1 MKITKQQLKRII
13 KEELLNEAVGGGIDE
28 FAKRVGVAPLPP
40 QFTNDELADFARELL
55 KASPAKPKSATK
67 GATGIHPLSLPID
80 RDDPK
85 SGAGFALEKLI
96 MKRVTKASGKQNQ
109 CMQRCKSAR
118 DTALSPAEFRRGEG
132 VCTDECDKEWFKRD
146 KEGNVVK
153 DPRTK
158 YAVSIIDDLR
168 AVRDELLDVVDP
180 TGGAKEWRAHATDL
194 RGSDRRKDPM
204 YGYEESKKRVTKSLL
219 KQIIKEEIS
228 KVLKEISLSHARPAT
243 FSKGSEEAIYPD
255 DQRKMATEILA
266 NPNKYDEQKIWH
278 ATYIVQGR
286 KIQYEKDEERG
297 FGQKIVQPPWLARGD
312 KDPGPLTT
320 RRL

>member
-96 MKRVTKASGKQNQ
+96 MNRVTKASGEHNA
-109 CMQRCKSAR
+109 CIQRCKSAR
-118 DTALSPAEFRRGEG
+118 DTALGVAEYRPAQS
-132 VCTDECDKEWFKRD
+132 TECDDRCNKEW
-146 KEGNVVK
+146 GV
-153 DPRTK
+153 
-158 YAVSIIDDLR
+158 DDLR

>member
-1 MKITKQQLKRII
+1 MKLTKQQLKRII

-219 KQIIKEEIS
+219 KQIIKEEIKTALSEGILDLFKGKKS
-228 KVLKEISLSHARPAT
+228 KPKVAVSKRTFDCKEIQARYKQITAEPAWDYGLYGDFNVNWIEKMKKET
-243 FSKGSEEAIYPD
+243 DCLD
-255 DQRKMATEILA
+255 DL
-266 NPNKYDEQKIWH
+266 DFGKI
-278 ATYIVQGR
+278 
-286 KIQYEKDEERG
+286 E
-297 FGQKIVQPPWLARGD
+297 
-312 KDPGPLTT
+312 
-320 RRL
+320 